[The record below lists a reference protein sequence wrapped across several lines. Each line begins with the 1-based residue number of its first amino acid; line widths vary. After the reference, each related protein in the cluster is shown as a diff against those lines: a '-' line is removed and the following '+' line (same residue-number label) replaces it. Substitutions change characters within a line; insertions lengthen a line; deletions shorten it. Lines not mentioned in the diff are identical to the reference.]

1 MLSPYLELYLKHDD
15 VLHTHT
21 KKEKAFLNDSL
32 EHKRSFLHVGWVV
45 DCVSA
50 SVCDGCCVVETCR
63 ALFSLWAGSFD
74 ALPLLSH
81 AWQG

>member
-1 MLSPYLELYLKHDD
+1 MTVWNTKGLFCELDGFWS
-15 VLHTHT
+15 V
-21 KKEKAFLNDSL
+21 
-32 EHKRSFLHVGWVV
+32 
-45 DCVSA
+45 CVC
-50 SVCDGCCVVETCR
+50 VCDGRCVVETCR

>member
-1 MLSPYLELYLKHDD
+1 MT
-15 VLHTHT
+15 VWNT
-21 KKEKAFLNDSL
+21 KGL
-32 EHKRSFLHVGWVV
+32 FLHVGGIV

-74 ALPLLSH
+74 ALLLLSH

>member
-1 MLSPYLELYLKHDD
+1 MTVCNTKGLFCMLDGLW
-15 VLHTHT
+15 T
-21 KKEKAFLNDSL
+21 
-32 EHKRSFLHVGWVV
+32 
-45 DCVSA
+45 A

-63 ALFSLWAGSFD
+63 ALFSLWAGGFD